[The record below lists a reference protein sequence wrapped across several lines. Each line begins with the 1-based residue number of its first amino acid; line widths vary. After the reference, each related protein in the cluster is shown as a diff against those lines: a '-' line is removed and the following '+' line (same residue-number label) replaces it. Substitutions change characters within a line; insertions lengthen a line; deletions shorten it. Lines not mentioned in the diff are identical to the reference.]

1 MLELF
6 VNINVYYQKYLSNC
20 LVVSEKS
27 CNFALERMIQVRP
40 SAAAR
45 KSLSKL
51 NFHSPCA
58 MVVA

>member
-27 CNFALERMIQVRP
+27 CIFA
-40 SAAAR
+40 
-45 KSLSKL
+45 
-51 NFHSPCA
+51 PCKKGWKQLGL
-58 MVVA
+58 